1 MLCLFSS
8 IRNVKRQSSDL
19 DTNGITMGTIGP
31 EFTTWLTQFCI
42 LASKLP
48 GKSKPLPLRCE
59 RCGNPLGGL
68 VANDAAVVHGR
79 FEPDIK
85 VNEAGCAIGTKLV
98 GYTIIN
104 GKPEFKCDKCGKVR
118 RWHR

>member
-1 MLCLFSS
+1 ME
-8 IRNVKRQSSDL
+8 
-19 DTNGITMGTIGP
+19 TIGP

-48 GKSKPLPLRCE
+48 GRSRALPLRCP
-59 RCGNPLGGL
+59 RCGHPLGGL

-85 VNEAGCAIGTKLV
+85 INDAGCAIGTKLV
-98 GYTIIN
+98 GYTI
-104 GKPEFKCDKCGKVR
+104 FLLTCGIGAGSR
-118 RWHR
+118 RSPRKGRGHESRNAGNLSNQTLCE

>member
-1 MLCLFSS
+1 ME
-8 IRNVKRQSSDL
+8 
-19 DTNGITMGTIGP
+19 TIGP
-31 EFTTWLTQFCI
+31 EMTTWLTQFYI

-48 GKSKPLPLRCE
+48 RGSRALPLRCD
-59 RCGNPLGGL
+59 RCGNMLGGL

-85 VNEAGCAIGTKLV
+85 VYDEGYAIGTKLV
-98 GYTIIN
+98 GYTIIE
-104 GKPEFKCDKCGKVR
+104 GKPGFRCDKCGHVR

>member
-1 MLCLFSS
+1 ME
-8 IRNVKRQSSDL
+8 
-19 DTNGITMGTIGP
+19 TIGP

-48 GKSKPLPLRCE
+48 GRSRALPLRCP

-85 VNEAGCAIGTKLV
+85 VNDAGCAIGTKLV
-98 GYTIIN
+98 GYTIIE
-104 GKPEFKCDKCGKVR
+104 GKPGFRCDKCGYVKH
-118 RWHR
+118 WHR